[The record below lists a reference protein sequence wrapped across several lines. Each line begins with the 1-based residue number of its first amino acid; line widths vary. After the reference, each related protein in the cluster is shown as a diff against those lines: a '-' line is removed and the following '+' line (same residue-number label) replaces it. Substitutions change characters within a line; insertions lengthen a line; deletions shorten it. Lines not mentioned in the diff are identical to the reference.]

1 MSSLSSASATAGG
14 TETAERLLRRCSLNL
29 KSFSDGLSDT
39 KRSVLGLADFH
50 KILKDPKT
58 TFQSFNDG
66 LLRLLRENWNGTW
79 ELSFARIYH
88 YGTGTGFAVRAIF
101 GAGKD
106 GLLEVVDADVR
117 DELRQALNCAM
128 DTPSDKEV
136 LRIAHWE
143 ASSKHPKKA
152 PAADDT
158 DAEGGGGQPKSEFEF
173 KGDTISVDTSAE
185 DLIPVAEAIFHDNG
199 MDDEWQDLLA
209 HRPTRPSDGEPY
221 ADSNSNTKSWK
232 TTIVQQCATLL
243 AKEPIFTFGSFPD

>member
-1 MSSLSSASATAGG
+1 MGLGAAGGATAQP
-14 TETAERLLRRCSLNL
+14 R
-29 KSFSDGLSDT
+29 
-39 KRSVLGLADFH
+39 KRTQV
-50 KILKDPKT
+50 
-58 TFQSFNDG
+58 QQ
-66 LLRLLRENWNGTW
+66 
-79 ELSFARIYH
+79 
-88 YGTGTGFAVRAIF
+88 GTGTGFAVRAIF

-158 DAEGGGGQPKSEFEF
+158 DAEGGGGQPKSEFEL
-173 KGDTISVDTSAE
+173 KGGTISVDTSAE